1 MTITESIAVSKGK
14 KEADRPMSFKEQLIR
29 LRKQRGLSQE
39 QLGQHIG
46 VSRQTVSKWELGDT
60 TPELEKLIQISR
72 FFDISI
78 DTLVGNE
85 DEKNAAS
92 QESKTGKSERAGSLE
107 KVSCLRHRT
116 ASRAQEKKQN
126 LLLSTGTTNT
136 KARKR
141 SAAFR

>member
-1 MTITESIAVSKGK
+1 
-14 KEADRPMSFKEQLIR
+14 MSFKEQLIR

-92 QESKTGKSERAGSLE
+92 QESKTGKSERTGSLE
-107 KVSCLRHRT
+107 KSAVFAST

-136 KARKR
+136 KARKK

>member
-1 MTITESIAVSKGK
+1 MAITESIAVSKRK

-29 LRKQRGLSQE
+29 LEKTEDYRQE
-39 QLGQHIG
+39 QLGQYR

-78 DTLVGNE
+78 DTLVE
-85 DEKNAAS
+85 MRMKERCL
-92 QESKTGKSERAGSLE
+92 TGKQNRKRRERALWK
-107 KVSCLRHRT
+107 KVSCLRIDNQPST
-116 ASRAQEKKQN
+116 GEKQN

-136 KARKR
+136 KAREK